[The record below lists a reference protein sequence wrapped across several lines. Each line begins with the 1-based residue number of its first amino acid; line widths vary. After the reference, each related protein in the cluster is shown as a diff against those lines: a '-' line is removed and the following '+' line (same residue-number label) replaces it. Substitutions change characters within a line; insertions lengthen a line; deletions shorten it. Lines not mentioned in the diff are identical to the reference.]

1 MIKLNKTRN
10 NKFIFL
16 FFCQNKTPNTKLKN
30 RMLTSTDFVTQP
42 ATATDAVLFAFL
54 LTYCI
59 GYIKVCF
66 AFFNDIK
73 IHYRNQNNTNSI
85 SPTLVNPLSFAATA
99 NPLYAGVTATP
110 LYAGVSGNSK
120 AFSPSFAAS
129 SDKAGENGVVDLC
142 SSVVAGSNAFS
153 PALSVAAA
161 QEEVK
166 FSYVDGKKRRLCGN
180 FFLFFF
186 YFKLI
191 CLVDTPKKLKTTSE
205 IALESR

>member
-16 FFCQNKTPNTKLKN
+16 FFCQNKTPNTKFKN
-30 RMLTSTDFVTQP
+30 KMLTSSDFVTQP
-42 ATATDAVLFAFL
+42 TTATDAVLVALL
-54 LTYCI
+54 LTYFI

-66 AFFNDIK
+66 NFFNDIK
-73 IHYRNQNNTNSI
+73 KYYSNQKT
-85 SPTLVNPLSFAATA
+85 PTRVAPLSSAATA
-99 NPLYAGVTATP
+99 NPLSTGVSATATP
-110 LYAGVSGNSK
+110 LSTGLFGNSK
-120 AFSPSFAAS
+120 AFSPSFVVSAN
-129 SDKAGENGVVDLC
+129 KAGENGVVDLC

-186 YFKLI
+186 TLNSF
-191 CLVDTPKKLKTTSE
+191 
-205 IALESR
+205 A